1 MSKNKN
7 KKEKS
12 GNQVKGSGNKKKE
25 VIWVEVK
32 ESGNDKYNNCNND
45 KISAAQQCLTEE
57 CRKCENTQE
66 I

>member
-1 MSKNKN
+1 VSKNKN

-32 ESGNDKYNNCNND
+32 ESGNDKNNNCNND
-45 KISAAQQCLTEE
+45 KISAA
-57 CRKCENTQE
+57 
-66 I
+66 